1 MRLNHHRFVESRW
14 PEILH
19 FKPPHHEEDTMPRNH
34 FLMRQTHGTQGFR
47 PRAFRPMQIARVIGN
62 TARIRIL
69 KINAERPKMRRAHAS

>member
-1 MRLNHHRFVESRW
+1 
-14 PEILH
+14 
-19 FKPPHHEEDTMPRNH
+19 MPRNH

-69 KINAERPKMRRAHAS
+69 KINAQWP